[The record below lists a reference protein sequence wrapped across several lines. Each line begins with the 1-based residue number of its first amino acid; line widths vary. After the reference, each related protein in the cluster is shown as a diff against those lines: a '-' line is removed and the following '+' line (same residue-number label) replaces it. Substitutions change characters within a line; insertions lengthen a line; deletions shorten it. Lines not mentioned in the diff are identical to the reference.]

1 MVKKIFMSNRGAEM
15 VQQGKRISAASMAA
29 AEKICKLLR
38 WMRKEDYLDSY
49 LCLPGWGDVD
59 HMSPGS
65 SFLRRLETLT
75 GLQRHRH
82 FRSETLEVVTAGG
95 GNPYERA
102 ESIFGDMEQ
111 NSGER
116 ELMETLASW
125 STEVISD
132 AEIYLKEIT
141 HARED
146 DLAYYCIVRVNQH
159 PEVSRLFSITVDFHG
174 ELDTEQRLAI
184 LFTLKES
191 LTSCDEL
198 LLLDRRVSNYISLRP
213 FLPSSVWKPS
223 WGEYFLHHKSW
234 ELLKDPEVLPL
245 LYKRRHIIGG
255 FFILHADENRAVFC
269 KFVDDDNAETSD
281 MVLYQVLQRQDGIY
295 VDIHLETCRAVFH
308 PFRSKSFPLYAL
320 YERVRRRDKDCA
332 KNLRSRTNLLAAL
345 DTSNDVH
352 NERGSKQQEEDVA
365 RIMKVS
371 TPTITKT
378 RFFGEGSG
386 YANDILCNL
395 IARHLTSDSF
405 HTQTAQLS
413 VEHVDQHEGIFF
425 IMRLDWYVLSVACLE
440 FRDQIESEGEKQKTY
455 RDLTF
460 FTAGIIDLY
469 QSDDETKV
477 VKDFTSSDE
486 RYSEALPID
495 EIMALHPQLYAI
507 AMYKALRNQDYPVTS
522 FSSDEVSY
530 AVSLFSFRE
539 VLHASIEVDD
549 LTEQLPVDSE
559 TSTGQRLAEL
569 ITTILT
575 PVPGSDETL
584 FYYHSEAGRDVD
596 RSDKAEVHT
605 VTNSSNDLEQFLEDA
620 HSFREDFAH
629 SDEQSIGGENE
640 EAETQSDS
648 ECSPLYIQFTTTDI
662 GGVGE
667 DDGTLVSLKN
677 IRALKRSVLLTAQ
690 LSVFEHPNEKAL
702 PFTHT
707 HVIRKL
713 QHALNEFA
721 SEQTLDKYRYIGAES
736 LTNEAFKI
744 VMRNLSQS
752 KHHVLTIPLTFY
764 VTRASSMIKASDPTG
779 VNESDLD
786 HGYRILLSELES
798 SEFTTK
804 SSADSFLFVDGDASS
819 TILLYWCFVQVDK
832 SSGSVTVRV
841 HHPHGQQAAQERAE
855 TTASLVEKMLDRTN
869 QKLLLESMYK
879 TRKAPEELIA
889 DIEVDESKAA
899 TTTSKE
905 LSPPVSNKGMFACPV
920 QYQREFPL
928 HRRVSP
934 SQAVRTLHSSIL
946 QNFMLSNR
954 NGISVYRDESNNIY
968 YMTLTYRKSIRH
980 DDEEN
985 SHVIDLLV
993 YGIEEPGPVITE
1005 ELVRLLQRKL
1015 LMLPLDALS
1024 SVLNKNPQYN
1034 LLTTDMSFINNF
1046 SRRLKEIEPE
1056 IESDDIDCVK
1066 TYELPSHVEDP
1077 LTLLLMFRQNICGS
1091 TFIQLLHYESD
1102 EIELQSSD
1110 MLEVNAE
1117 DGNIILNGLPGN
1129 EFCFFF
1135 NSLGLGLDP
1144 AAQHVTTLTKQGRI
1158 YSAEA
1163 GSGIAVIRVS
1173 LLHGSSN
1180 ASRIS
1185 VGKGGRM
1192 LDTSLRVSKEYISL
1206 NPNVDESKETY
1217 KLLIKVTNTTVDI
1230 EAIQKWVYLSLCQVL
1245 AAYTIERH
1253 RESCLQSAT
1262 SSAPVLGYP
1271 AIESRDALNH
1281 LMPGLSSLEDMMT
1294 ITIDLPHPAMM
1305 KVQSKMRLQATSI
1318 AALTLDLMEKAVLS
1332 AIFNKSVRL
1341 PYDGVEIFRMANA
1354 ASRVNVTRDRI
1365 SKAKVV
1371 SVENGRVIRD
1381 NHVDNPE
1388 YVCVFG
1394 LRQSD
1399 GNAINL
1405 PQHLFFKEIHV
1416 SRPETSVFTEVIHRI
1431 RSLKPAQFERH
1442 MVFILRVSRNCRSLL
1457 TYNVSPQIWATM
1469 KTNFNDIEGELS
1481 RAEETRREHCVG
1493 RCIDHFPFITKK
1505 QQFVSASN
1513 ASTAAEPP
1521 PKKEQLPKEELP
1533 VLNKGPIRRIKR
1545 PTSMLRPKLIGK
1557 SVDGAAAQAVQA
1569 SRLRAKT
1576 RPSVPHRAS
1585 VSKPAS
1591 SIPSSQ
1597 KKQLK
1602 EKHSQQKQRKET
1614 IQKEA
1619 VTRSIAQ
1626 SVPAANLLKFY
1637 RDLTALLREA
1647 SESHLVDRIL
1657 SQSMVQSVAHAYFA
1671 SMKERQPPLMLQRLI
1686 STCFGSPKVCRSICH
1701 LKCDNE
1707 LSSMKSFLHFVTTRW
1722 KAIAI
1727 QSPHSQVVYL
1737 QKDLL
1742 VCQRRRV
1749 TIMIEILMSWDRP
1762 AKCYIFHSKAWLINS
1777 SDNSKNPMQLSRM
1790 HTEKE
1795 AAAIDAIASD
1805 FISQLT
1811 LNSQVLNFAGSRLV
1825 RAATKQD
1832 RKLNTLALLRCTF
1845 QRFSEEVQ
1853 LDYCIE
1859 GSAEYMLQRRFVSPS
1874 SILSGEMIENYDR
1887 TKLFDHFSSAGKS
1900 YKLHDCSGAGE
1911 RVFACVMPKIAGLS
1925 CYVFV
1930 AAHETVD
1937 SALEVFTLCLTKG
1950 KRVDTYVA
1958 VEGSLFAERICD
1970 VVLEY
1975 SMMTVEKM
1983 IMAAASKMR
1992 NVHLWRRLG
2001 SEFVSTSAVNEVLMD
2016 ELRQCCH
2023 HIDLMDFDPRVKA
2036 LLTENVNELQLP
2048 WDEIFKSFDRSPLF
2062 HCIRLDIGEEMNWI
2076 LYSREL
2082 DIFIDFVS
2090 DHSSSMSKKHF
2101 RTVRLLLKDNSR
2113 EQIVAKNASDHFVSF
2128 VLNWVWDDCW
2138 LCV

>member
-1 MVKKIFMSNRGAEM
+1 MVKKIFMSNRAAEI
-15 VQQGKRISAASMAA
+15 VQQGKRIPAASMAA
-29 AEKICKLLR
+29 AEQICKLLR

-65 SFLRRLETLT
+65 SFLRRLETLS

-116 ELMETLASW
+116 ELFETLASW

-132 AEIYLKEIT
+132 AELYLKEIT

-146 DLAYYCIVRVNQH
+146 DLAYYCIVRVNQCA
-159 PEVSRLFSITVDFHG
+159 EVSRLFSITVDFHG

-191 LTSCDEL
+191 LTSCAEL
-198 LLLDRRVSNYISLRP
+198 LLLDRGISNYITLRP

-223 WGEYFLHHKSW
+223 RGEYFLHHKSW

-255 FFILHADENRAVFC
+255 FFVLHADESRAVFC
-269 KFVDDDNAETSD
+269 KFVDDGNAETSD
-281 MVLYQVLQRQDGIY
+281 MVLYQVLQRKDGIC
-295 VDIHLETCRAVFH
+295 VDIHFETCRAVFH

-320 YERVRRRDKDCA
+320 YERVRRRDKDTA
-332 KNLRSRTNLLAAL
+332 KNLRSRTNLLAEL
-345 DTSNDVH
+345 DSSNDIQ

-371 TPTITKT
+371 TPTVTKM
-378 RFFGEGSG
+378 RFFSEGSG
-386 YANDILCNL
+386 SANDILCNL
-395 IARHLTSDSF
+395 IARHLTSDLF

-413 VEHVDQHEGIFF
+413 VEHVDRHEGVFF

-440 FRDQIESEGEKQKTY
+440 FRDQIESEDEMQKTC

-469 QSDDETKV
+469 QSDDETKA
-477 VKDFTSSDE
+477 VKDVTASDE

-495 EIMALHPQLYAI
+495 DIMAIHPQLYAI

-522 FSSDEVSY
+522 FRSDEVSY

-539 VLHASIEVDD
+539 VLHASIEIDD

-569 ITTILT
+569 ITSILT
-575 PVPGSDETL
+575 SVPGSDDTL
-584 FYYHSEAGRDVD
+584 FYYHSEAGSDID
-596 RSDKAEVHT
+596 RLDKAEVHA
-605 VTNSSNDLEQFLEDA
+605 VTNRSNDLEHVFDDT

-629 SDEQSIGGENE
+629 SDEQSIGGEEE

-648 ECSPLYIQFTTTDI
+648 ECSPLFIQFTTTDI

-667 DDGTLVSLKN
+667 DDGALVSLKN
-677 IRALKRSVLLTAQ
+677 IRALKRSAILTAQ
-690 LSVFEHPNEKAL
+690 LSVFENPDEKGF

-736 LTNEAFKI
+736 LTIEAFKI

-798 SEFTTK
+798 CEFTTK
-804 SSADSFLFVDGDASS
+804 SSLDSFLLVDGDASS
-819 TILLYWCFVQVDK
+819 TILLYWCFIQVDK

-841 HHPHGQQAAQERAE
+841 HHPQGQQAAQERAE
-855 TTASLVEKMLDRTN
+855 TAACLVEKMLDRTN

-879 TRKAPEELIA
+879 TRKAPEELFA

-899 TTTSKE
+899 TTTSKA
-905 LSPPVSNKGMFACPV
+905 LPPPVSNKGMYACPV
-920 QYQREFPL
+920 QYQHEFPL

-968 YMTLTYRKSIRH
+968 YMTLIYRKSIGH

-985 SHVIDLLV
+985 SHVIDLMV

-1056 IESDDIDCVK
+1056 IESDDIKCVK

-1102 EIELQSSD
+1102 DIEAQSSE
-1110 MLEVNAE
+1110 MLEVNTE

-1144 AAQHVTTLTKQGRI
+1144 AAQHVTTLTNQGRI
-1158 YSAEA
+1158 YSRQA
-1163 GSGIAVIRVS
+1163 GSGIAVIQVS

-1192 LDTSLRVSKEYISL
+1192 LDTRLCVSKEHISL
-1206 NPNVDESKETY
+1206 NPNVDENKETY

-1262 SSAPVLGYP
+1262 SSVTVLTSP
-1271 AIESRDALNH
+1271 AIESRDALNQ

-1305 KVQSKMRLQATSI
+1305 KVQSKMRLQATSL
-1318 AALTLDLMEKAVLS
+1318 AALTLDLTEKAVLS
-1332 AIFNKSVRL
+1332 AIFSKSVRL
-1341 PYDGVEIFRMANA
+1341 PYDGVEIFRMAKV
-1354 ASRVNVTRDRI
+1354 ASRVNVIRDRI

-1371 SVENGRVIRD
+1371 SFENGRVIRD
-1381 NHVDNPE
+1381 NHVDSPE
-1388 YVCVFG
+1388 YICVFG

-1416 SRPETSVFTEVIHRI
+1416 SRPETSVFTDVLHRI
-1431 RSLKPAQFERH
+1431 KSLKPSQFERH

-1457 TYNVSPQIWATM
+1457 TYNVTPQIWATM
-1469 KTNFNDIEGELS
+1469 KTNFNDIEEELS

-1493 RCIDHFPFITKK
+1493 RCIDQFPFKTKK
-1505 QQFVSASN
+1505 QQVSI
-1513 ASTAAEPP
+1513 AAEPP
-1521 PKKEQLPKEELP
+1521 PKKEQPPKEELP
-1533 VLNKGPIRRIKR
+1533 VVNKGPIRRIKR

-1576 RPSVPHRAS
+1576 RPSVPHRTS
-1585 VSKPAS
+1585 VSKPAP
-1591 SIPSSQ
+1591 SIPSTQ

-1602 EKHSQQKQRKET
+1602 EKHSQQKQRRETTQKET
-1614 IQKEA
+1614 
-1619 VTRSIAQ
+1619 VTRSIVQ

-1647 SESHLVDRIL
+1647 SESHLVERML
-1657 SQSMVQSVAHAYFA
+1657 SQSMVQYVAHAYFA
-1671 SMKERQPPLMLQRLI
+1671 SLKERQPPLMLLRLI
-1686 STCFGSPKVCRSICH
+1686 STCFGSPKVCQTICH
-1701 LKCDNE
+1701 LQCDNE
-1707 LSSMKSFLHFVTTRW
+1707 LSSIKSFLHFVTSRW
-1722 KAIAI
+1722 KASAI
-1727 QSPHSQVVYL
+1727 YSPYPQFVYL

-1742 VCQRRRV
+1742 VSQKRRV
-1749 TIMIEILMSWDRP
+1749 SILIEILMSWDRP
-1762 AKCYIFHSKAWLINS
+1762 AKCHIYNFKAWLINS
-1777 SDNSKNPMQLSRM
+1777 SDNLKNPMQLSRI

-1795 AAAIDAIASD
+1795 AAVIDDIVSD

-1845 QRFSEEVQ
+1845 QRFSEELQ

-1859 GSAEYMLQRRFVSPS
+1859 GSADYMLQRRFVAPS

-1887 TKLFDHFSSAGKS
+1887 TKLFDHLSSAGKS
-1900 YKLHDCSGAGE
+1900 YKLQDCSGSGE
-1911 RVFACVMPKIAGLS
+1911 KVFACVMPKVAGLS
-1925 CYVFV
+1925 CHVFV
-1930 AAHETVD
+1930 AAHETID

-1975 SMMTVEKM
+1975 SMTTVEQV
-1983 IMAAASKMR
+1983 ITAAASKMR

-2001 SEFVSTSAVNEVLMD
+2001 SEFAPTSAVNELLMD

-2023 HIDLMDFDPRVKA
+2023 HIDLMDFDPRLQA
-2036 LLTENVNELQLP
+2036 LLTENANELQIP

-2062 HCIRLDIGEEMNWI
+2062 HCIRLDRGEEMNWV
-2076 LYSREL
+2076 LYSREH
-2082 DIFIDFVS
+2082 DTFIDLVS
-2090 DHSSSMSKKHF
+2090 DHSSPIEQKHF
-2101 RTVRLLLKDNSR
+2101 RTVRLLLKDNFR
-2113 EQIVAKNASDHFVSF
+2113 EQIVAKNASDQFASF
-2128 VLNWVWDDCW
+2128 VLNWVWDECW